1 MSNALLNKLKSP
13 IKNETEVTLYSNLIQ
28 SSNNEANF
36 LYKLLLTDTQ
46 VSKVRQ
52 AFVNGSSSNVKF

>member
-13 IKNETEVTLYSNLIQ
+13 IKNETEVTLYSNLIR

-52 AFVNGSSSNVKF
+52 AFVNMVHQLM

>member
-13 IKNETEVTLYSNLIQ
+13 IKNETEVTLYSNLIR

-52 AFVNGSSSNVKF
+52 AFVNGSSTNVKF